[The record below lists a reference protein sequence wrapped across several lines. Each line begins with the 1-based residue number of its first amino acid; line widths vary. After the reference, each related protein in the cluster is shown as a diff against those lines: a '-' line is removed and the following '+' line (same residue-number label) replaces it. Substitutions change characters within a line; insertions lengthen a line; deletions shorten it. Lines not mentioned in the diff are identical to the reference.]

1 MINFIKAVYHW
12 SRIRKDEPVDRPKRI
27 FKILSLFGTKRYM
40 KTRDKFLSNP
50 DTAALLE
57 RDKTLSVLM
66 SNYTEF
72 KRYKKGTL
80 GKEIYEFMQSEEVDY
95 AKLIADFGG
104 FTDGYDA
111 RERDIHDI
119 IHVVF
124 GYSRSRFG
132 EGATIATHYWQGNS
146 FGLAF
151 AVFMGIAR
159 QMLIQP
165 SAAKLMYTAIRDVY
179 KRQKGINFH
188 AYPFEDNLTK
198 DINTIRYELKIPSK
212 TLAIQTV
219 DRLSKWD

>member
-198 DINTIRYELKIPSK
+198 DINTIRYELSIPSK

>member
-80 GKEIYEFMQSEEVDY
+80 GKDIYEFMQSEEVDY

>member
-12 SRIRKDEPVDRPKRI
+12 SRIRKDKPVDRPKRI

-198 DINTIRYELKIPSK
+198 DLNTIRYELSIPSK

>member
-12 SRIRKDEPVDRPKRI
+12 SRIRKDKPVDRPKRI

-198 DINTIRYELKIPSK
+198 DINTIRYELSIPSK

>member
-1 MINFIKAVYHW
+1 VINFIKAVYHW

-198 DINTIRYELKIPSK
+198 DINTIRYELKYTK
-212 TLAIQTV
+212 
-219 DRLSKWD
+219 

>member
-124 GYSRSRFG
+124 DYSRSRFG

-198 DINTIRYELKIPSK
+198 DINTIRYELSIPSK

>member
-1 MINFIKAVYHW
+1 MINFIKALYHW
-12 SRIRKDEPVDRPKRI
+12 SRIRKDKPVDRPKRL
-27 FKILSLFGTKRYM
+27 FKIVNLFGTKRYM

-66 SNYTEF
+66 SNYTKF

-146 FGLAF
+146 FGIAF

-165 SAAKLMYTAIRDVY
+165 LAARLMYTAIRDVY

-212 TLAIQTV
+212 SLAIQTV
-219 DRLSKWD
+219 DKLSKWD

>member
-1 MINFIKAVYHW
+1 VINFIKAVYHW

-198 DINTIRYELKIPSK
+198 DINTIRYELSIPSK

>member
-1 MINFIKAVYHW
+1 
-12 SRIRKDEPVDRPKRI
+12 
-27 FKILSLFGTKRYM
+27 
-40 KTRDKFLSNP
+40 
-50 DTAALLE
+50 
-57 RDKTLSVLM
+57 M
-66 SNYTEF
+66 SDYKKF

-95 AKLIADFGG
+95 AKAVADFGG
-104 FTDGYDA
+104 FTDGYDS
-111 RERDIHDI
+111 RERDMHDI

-151 AVFMGIAR
+151 IVFVGLAR

-165 SAAKLMYTAIRDVY
+165 SAAKVMYLAIRDVY

-188 AYPFEDNLTK
+188 SYVFEDNLTK
-198 DINTIRYELKIPSK
+198 DIDIIRKELRITEP
-212 TLAIQTV
+212 TAELRIV
-219 DRLSKWD
+219 DKAATWD

>member
-12 SRIRKDEPVDRPKRI
+12 SRIRKDKPVDRPIRL
-27 FKILSLFGTKRYM
+27 FKIVNLFVTKRYM

-66 SNYTEF
+66 SNYTKF

-165 SAAKLMYTAIRDVY
+165 SAARLMYTAIRDVY
-179 KRQKGINFH
+179 KSQKGINFH
-188 AYPFEDNLTK
+188 VYPFEDNLTK

-212 TLAIQTV
+212 SLAIQTV
-219 DRLSKWD
+219 DKLSKWD

>member
-165 SAAKLMYTAIRDVY
+165 SVAKLMYTAIRDVY
-179 KRQKGINFH
+179 KRQNGINFH

-198 DINTIRYELKIPSK
+198 DINTIRYELSIPSK

>member
-12 SRIRKDEPVDRPKRI
+12 TQLRKDAPVDRPKRV
-27 FKILSLFGTKRYM
+27 FKILTLFGTDRYI

-50 DTAALLE
+50 TTAALLDK
-57 RDKTLSVLM
+57 DKTLSDIMADYKKL
-66 SNYTEF
+66 

-95 AKLIADFGG
+95 AKAVADFGG
-104 FTDGYDA
+104 FADGYDA
-111 RERDIHDI
+111 RERDMHDI
-119 IHVVF
+119 IHIVF

-151 AVFMGIAR
+151 IVFIGLAR

-165 SAAKLMYTAIRDVY
+165 SAAKLMYIAIRDVY

-188 AYPFEDNLTK
+188 SYAFEDNLSKNITK
-198 DINTIRYELKIPSK
+198 IREELGIPEPSP
-212 TLAIQTV
+212 TLQLV
-219 DRLSKWD
+219 DKASVWD

>member
-12 SRIRKDEPVDRPKRI
+12 SRIRKDEPVNRPKRI

-124 GYSRSRFG
+124 DYSRSRFG

-198 DINTIRYELKIPSK
+198 DINTIRYELSIPSK

>member
-1 MINFIKAVYHW
+1 VINFIKAVYHW

-80 GKEIYEFMQSEEVDY
+80 GKDIYEFMQSEEVDY

-198 DINTIRYELKIPSK
+198 DINTIRYELSIPSK

>member
-188 AYPFEDNLTK
+188 TYPFEDNLTK

>member
-1 MINFIKAVYHW
+1 VINFIKAVYHW
-12 SRIRKDEPVDRPKRI
+12 SRIRKDKPVDRPKRI

-80 GKEIYEFMQSEEVDY
+80 GKDIYEFMQSEEVDY

-198 DINTIRYELKIPSK
+198 DINTIRYELSIPSK

>member
-1 MINFIKAVYHW
+1 MISFIRALYHW
-12 SRIRKDEPVDRPKRI
+12 TRLRKDEPVDRPKRV
-27 FKILSLFGTKRYM
+27 FKILTLFGTKRYR

-57 RDKTLSVLM
+57 RDKTLSDVM
-66 SNYTEF
+66 SDYKKF

-95 AKLIADFGG
+95 AKAVADFGG
-104 FTDGYDA
+104 FTDGYDS
-111 RERDIHDI
+111 RERDMHDI

-151 AVFMGIAR
+151 IVFVGLVR

-165 SAAKLMYTAIRDVY
+165 SAARLMYAAIKDVY
-179 KRQKGINFH
+179 KRQRGISFH
-188 AYPFEDNLTK
+188 SYAFEDNLTK
-198 DINTIRYELKIPSK
+198 DIDKIREELRIPKPSPA
-212 TLAIQTV
+212 LQTV
-219 DRLSKWD
+219 DRVSTWD

>member
-1 MINFIKAVYHW
+1 
-12 SRIRKDEPVDRPKRI
+12 
-27 FKILSLFGTKRYM
+27 M

-198 DINTIRYELKIPSK
+198 DINTIRYELSIPSK

>member
-1 MINFIKAVYHW
+1 MISFIRALYHW
-12 SRIRKDEPVDRPKRI
+12 TRLRKDEPVDRPKRV
-27 FKILSLFGTKRYM
+27 FKILTLFGTKRYR

-57 RDKTLSVLM
+57 RDKTLSDIM
-66 SNYTEF
+66 SDYKKF

-95 AKLIADFGG
+95 AKAVADFGG
-104 FTDGYDA
+104 FTDGYDS
-111 RERDIHDI
+111 RERDMHDI

-151 AVFMGIAR
+151 IVFVGLAR

-165 SAAKLMYTAIRDVY
+165 SAARLMYTAIRDVY
-179 KRQKGINFH
+179 KGQKGINFH

-198 DINTIRYELKIPSK
+198 DINIIRYELKMPSK

>member
-1 MINFIKAVYHW
+1 MINFIKALYHW

-27 FKILSLFGTKRYM
+27 FKIVSLFGTKRYR
-40 KTRDKFLSNP
+40 KTRSKFLADPKNVE
-50 DTAALLE
+50 LLE
-57 RDKTLSVLM
+57 RDVPLYALLA
-66 SNYTEF
+66 NYKKF

-80 GKEIYEFMQSEEVDY
+80 GKEIYDFMQSEEIDY
-95 AKLIADFGG
+95 AKSVADFGG

-111 RERDIHDI
+111 RERDMHDI

-151 AVFMGIAR
+151 IVFVGLAR

-165 SAAKLMYTAIRDVY
+165 SAARLMYAAIRDVY

-188 AYPFEDNLTK
+188 VYPFEDNLTK

-212 TLAIQTV
+212 SLAIQTV
-219 DRLSKWD
+219 DKLSKWD

>member
-12 SRIRKDEPVDRPKRI
+12 SRIRKDKPVDRPKRI
-27 FKILSLFGTKRYM
+27 FKILNLFGTKRYM
-40 KTRDKFLSNP
+40 NTRDKFLSNP
-50 DTAALLE
+50 DTAALLK
-57 RDKTLSVLM
+57 RDKTLSVLL
-66 SNYTEF
+66 SDYKKF

-95 AKLIADFGG
+95 AKAVADFGG
-104 FTDGYDA
+104 FTDGYDS
-111 RERDIHDI
+111 RERDMHDI

-151 AVFMGIAR
+151 IVFVGLAR

-165 SAAKLMYTAIRDVY
+165 LAARLMYTAIRDVY

-198 DINTIRYELKIPSK
+198 DINIIRYELKIPSK

>member
-27 FKILSLFGTKRYM
+27 FKILNLFGTKRYRE
-40 KTRDKFLSNP
+40 TRDRFLSNP

-57 RDKTLSVLM
+57 RDVTL
-66 SNYTEF
+66 YTLLADYKKF

-80 GKEIYEFMQSEEVDY
+80 GKEIYEFMQSEEIDY
-95 AKLIADFGG
+95 AKSVADFGG

-111 RERDIHDI
+111 RERDMHDI

-151 AVFMGIAR
+151 IVFVGLAR

-165 SAAKLMYTAIRDVY
+165 SAARLMYTAIRDVY

-198 DINTIRYELKIPSK
+198 DINTVRYELKIPSK
-212 TLAIQTV
+212 THAIQTV